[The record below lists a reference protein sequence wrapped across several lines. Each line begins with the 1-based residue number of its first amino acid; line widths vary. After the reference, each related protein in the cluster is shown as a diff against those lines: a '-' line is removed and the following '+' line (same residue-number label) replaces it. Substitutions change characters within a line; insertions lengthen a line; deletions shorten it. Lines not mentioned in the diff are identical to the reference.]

1 MTASV
6 FAIPWE
12 LSVFLCLGHDDGP
25 SNEWNVLPLFTCI
38 VGIHGSVGGDG
49 VRSSTFF
56 NH

>member
-38 VGIHGSVGGDG
+38 VGIHGRVGGDG